1 MACLTTNRRRPTE
14 TAGEAAIEEVVEARR
29 WVEAAAMSSGERATE
44 AETTL
49 AARGE
54 AASVE
59 AIESLVVTTATV
71 TVEATTEIAED
82 REAIEVD
89 EVRRWVGPVVVVV
102 VVVATRR
109 IARHPRLALQQPPS
123 SPTIPLRSTAAVV
136 VEGLRHRGA
145 HHNHN
150 HTAVEEDRHLEELH
164 QQCRTRT
171 AVVRL
176 LHRVAMA
183 ARQHL
188 AAMLHRRS
196 SGHLRRTA
204 CTQAEC
210 RRSLARHRLRW
221 ATAVRHHQALA
232 AAIPRRQACEA
243 WERRQQSSTCHRQA
257 TAADNHHRS
266 SSSTVADHHHR
277 QVNITNHDS
286 APMLYSLPLVHT
298 SQYIQLV
305 IQSFSHF
312 SHFIHRVGWLA

>member
-54 AASVE
+54 AASVA
-59 AIESLVVTTATV
+59 AIEVTTATV

-102 VVVATRR
+102 ATRR

-123 SPTIPLRSTAAVV
+123 SPTIRLRSTAAAVV
-136 VEGLRHRGA
+136 VGLLHRGA
-145 HHNHN
+145 HRNHS

-164 QQCRTRT
+164 HQCRTRT

-188 AAMLHRRS
+188 AAMRHRRS

-210 RRSLARHRLRW
+210 HRSLARRLRW
-221 ATAVRHHQALA
+221 ATAVRHRQALA

>member
-1 MACLTTNRRRPTE
+1 MACLTTNRRRRTE
-14 TAGEAAIEEVVEARR
+14 TAEVAAIEEVVEARR

-54 AASVE
+54 AASVA
-59 AIESLVVTTATV
+59 AIEVTTATV

-188 AAMLHRRS
+188 AAMRHRRS

-210 RRSLARHRLRW
+210 HRSLARRLRW
-221 ATAVRHHQALA
+221 ATAVRHRQALA

-257 TAADNHHRS
+257 TAAGSYHRS

-305 IQSFSHF
+305 IQSVSQSV
-312 SHFIHRVGWLA
+312 SHFIHRVGWMA

>member
-102 VVVATRR
+102 ATRR

-164 QQCRTRT
+164 HQCRTRT

-188 AAMLHRRS
+188 AAMRHRRS

-210 RRSLARHRLRW
+210 HRSLARRLRW

-257 TAADNHHRS
+257 TAAGSYHRS

-312 SHFIHRVGWLA
+312 SHFIHRVGWMA

>member
-54 AASVE
+54 AASVA
-59 AIESLVVTTATV
+59 AIEVTTATV

-102 VVVATRR
+102 ATRR

-123 SPTIPLRSTAAVV
+123 SPTIRLRSTAAAVV
-136 VEGLRHRGA
+136 VGLLHRGA
-145 HHNHN
+145 HRNHS

-164 QQCRTRT
+164 HQCRTRT

-188 AAMLHRRS
+188 AAMRHRRS

-210 RRSLARHRLRW
+210 HRSLARRLRW
-221 ATAVRHHQALA
+221 ATAVRHRQALA

-257 TAADNHHRS
+257 TAAGSYHRS

>member
-1 MACLTTNRRRPTE
+1 MACLTTNRRRRTE
-14 TAGEAAIEEVVEARR
+14 TAEVAAIEEVVEARR

-54 AASVE
+54 AASVA
-59 AIESLVVTTATV
+59 AIEVTTATV

-102 VVVATRR
+102 ATRR

-123 SPTIPLRSTAAVV
+123 SPTIRLRSTAAAVV
-136 VEGLRHRGA
+136 VGLLHRGA
-145 HHNHN
+145 HRNHS

-164 QQCRTRT
+164 HQCRTRT

-188 AAMLHRRS
+188 AAMRHRRS

-305 IQSFSHF
+305 IQSVSQSV
-312 SHFIHRVGWLA
+312 SHFIHRVGWMA

>member
-1 MACLTTNRRRPTE
+1 MACLTTNRRRRTE
-14 TAGEAAIEEVVEARR
+14 TAEVAAIEEVVEARR

-54 AASVE
+54 AASVA
-59 AIESLVVTTATV
+59 AIEVTTATV

-102 VVVATRR
+102 ATRR

-123 SPTIPLRSTAAVV
+123 SPTIRLRSTAAAVV
-136 VEGLRHRGA
+136 VGLLHRGA
-145 HHNHN
+145 HRNHS

-164 QQCRTRT
+164 HQCRTRT

-188 AAMLHRRS
+188 AAMRHRRS

-210 RRSLARHRLRW
+210 HRSLARRLRW
-221 ATAVRHHQALA
+221 ATAVRHRQALA